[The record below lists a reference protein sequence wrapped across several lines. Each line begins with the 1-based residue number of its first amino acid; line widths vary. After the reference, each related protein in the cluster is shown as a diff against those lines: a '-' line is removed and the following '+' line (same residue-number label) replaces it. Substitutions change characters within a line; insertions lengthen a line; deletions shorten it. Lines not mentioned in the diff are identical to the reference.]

1 MWGRGETYLFELD
14 LFYANGRCS
23 GDRQQ
28 AVFSKGCWE
37 ESEGMNGG
45 EWEDRPYCWV
55 IW

>member
-1 MWGRGETYLFELD
+1 MLEGGTWCKEETYLFKLD

-28 AVFSKGCWE
+28 AMSGEGGWE

-45 EWEDRPYCWV
+45 RWER
-55 IW
+55 